1 MAVIWETVDRLGRQV
16 VLTENQWAHVVF
28 EHDYMVHRIHEVQ
41 YAVAFADEVARDRSY
56 AHRDIHY
63 WQRGSGALCLR
74 VVVHYRPRDPSGWTG
89 EVRTAHFITRK
100 PRGEAL
106 LWPSKSTS

>member
-1 MAVIWETVDRLGRQV
+1 MSVCERVEHAMAVIWETVDRLGRQV
-16 VLTENQWAHVVF
+16 VLTVNQWAHVVF

-41 YAVAFADEVARDRSY
+41 
-56 AHRDIHY
+56 Y